1 MPCYFPFKKKG
12 EEIPL
17 PCGKCPYCL
26 NRRANN
32 WIFRL
37 QQELKRADSALF
49 VTLTYDNPPL
59 SYSYVRPTVYKPDVQ
74 KFFKRLRKIPRDYSK
89 QSIVTGKPDRKSTR
103 LNSSHEIPSRM
114 PSSA

>member
-12 EEIPL
+12 EDTPL

-59 SYSYVRPTVYKPDVQ
+59 SHGFVRPTVYKPDVQ
-74 KFFKRLRKIPRDYSK
+74 KFFKRLRKIPRDYSN
-89 QSIVTGKPDRKSTR
+89 QPLS
-103 LNSSHEIPSRM
+103 
-114 PSSA
+114 